1 MEGGSGG
8 GVCTSGSM
16 STVSKEDNLMVS
28 TEVSSYPDEAELEL
42 GLGLSLGGGGG
53 GGGVKPQEQ
62 GWAQYGRILTA
73 KDFPS
78 TVSSS
83 SSSSSSLSRANRTT
97 VGTKRRADSVAAS
110 NNGSQVVGWPPIRA
124 YRMNSL
130 ANQSKSLVTEDLN
143 SMVEKSKS
151 TNTMVENTYNGS
163 NNTNGYAKKK
173 GPLNTS
179 FFVKVNMDGIPI
191 GRKVDLSAHSCYET
205 LAKTLEEMFQG
216 PTTTVNAIGSSN
228 ENYDAMTEST
238 RPSKLLDG
246 SSDFVL
252 TYEDKEGDWMLV
264 GDVPWGMFLGSAR
277 RLRIMRTS
285 DANGLAP
292 RIQERNGRQRS
303 MRI

>member
-1 MEGGSGG
+1 
-8 GVCTSGSM
+8 
-16 STVSKEDNLMVS
+16 MVS

-53 GGGVKPQEQ
+53 
-62 GWAQYGRILTA
+62 
-73 KDFPS
+73 
-78 TVSSS
+78 VSSS

-143 SMVEKSKS
+143 SMVEKSKR
-151 TNTMVENTYNGS
+151 
-163 NNTNGYAKKK
+163 
-173 GPLNTS
+173 PLNTS